1 MLGNIRFISCKLNTR
16 GDITNTFFFF
26 NSSRDLRLKHMWF
39 FTYQKQY
46 GVFCNRNKKERSS
59 IISFK
64 RYLLGN
70 NSRSSPT
77 IIIFAQI
84 TKSTR
89 SYSYLPI
96 LFHKAN
102 QGFIKQPSRTTR
114 PFISNVIESFHP
126 EKVRPRLA
134 QKDEVN
140 RQLVVEETSPQA
152 RPTHI
157 FSSEKKSTAD
167 TENRFRRFTKADSP
181 WSVCRT
187 VSFHTSDNSIFFYPY
202 FLPRHA
208 FPCKLRVFPRGENVK
223 IL

>member
-1 MLGNIRFISCKLNTR
+1 
-16 GDITNTFFFF
+16 
-26 NSSRDLRLKHMWF
+26 MWF
-39 FTYQKQY
+39 SHI
-46 GVFCNRNKKERSS
+46 RNSVSFVTEIKKKRSS
-59 IISFK
+59 IISFR

-77 IIIFAQI
+77 IIIFRQI
-84 TKSTR
+84 IKLTR
-89 SYSYLPI
+89 SYSHLPM
-96 LFHKAN
+96 LFHKAI
-102 QGFIKQPSRTTR
+102 QAFIKQPSRTTR

-152 RPTHI
+152 QPTHI
-157 FSSEKKSTAD
+157 FSSEKKSTPD

-202 FLPRHA
+202 FLPRRA
-208 FPCKLRVFPRGENVK
+208 FLCKLRVFPRGESVK
-223 IL
+223 TL